1 MMLSLKEIQDEM
13 QELRDWFI
21 ESSSITKDFSFKDF
35 KESLN
40 FVNKV
45 GEIAEKH
52 DHHPDIMIN
61 YNLVRLSLTT
71 HSEKGLTKKDFD
83 VAKEVDKIWQ

>member
-83 VAKEVDKIWQ
+83 VAKEVDKI